1 MGEVVGELGPARVSR
16 GVKFRYFN
24 PRASRAYIAGE
35 FNNWRAADCEM
46 QRHPCGVWEIVVPL
60 GEGAHEYKFVV
71 DGEWTRDPHNPCM
84 ILNEHGTVNSVVEV
98 AADGEVHTPAPQR
111 EACGFG
117 RLRAVVSPDW
127 VRDAVIY
134 EVFPRVFSEEGTLG
148 GVTRR
153 IPEIA
158 DLGATCIWLMPIHD
172 IGRRGRKGSL
182 GSPYAIYDYLSIHPD
197 LGTADDLHRLVR
209 AAHDHGLRVIMDFVA
224 NHSAHDC
231 PLTVA
236 HPEWYR
242 RDACGNIQCAGF
254 GWDDVVAFDYSSADL
269 RDYMIRV
276 MLYYV
281 EEFDIDGYRCD
292 VAALVPTD
300 FWRAARRA
308 LKETKPDVLLLAESH
323 EPSHNAAAFDVTYE
337 ETLPK
342 ILAQVLAGEL
352 PAKAVREMIEHDRRT
367 FPVGSLRL
375 RYLENHDQLR
385 AMRAIGR
392 RGYEAEATL
401 LLTLDGVPLIYNGQ
415 EIGEEERPSL
425 FDPFKIRWEAGDS
438 VIRTMYGDLCHLRRD
453 TPALRRG
460 SLTFLDV
467 SREDAVLAYF
477 REHGRSRVLVVL
489 NFAGDVVHAKLSAP
503 DGGLAGVDPDAVYGV
518 RALRGQASFSPARN
532 RGRDLA
538 SLELALEPYGVRVLA
553 IEDDSSSSA
562 A

>member
-1 MGEVVGELGPARVSR
+1 MGEVFEGLGPARASR

-35 FNNWRAADCEM
+35 FNNWQATDWEM
-46 QRHPCGVWEIVVPL
+46 CRHSNGVWETVVPL

-84 ILNEHGTVNSVVEV
+84 MLNEHGTVNSVVEV
-98 AADGEVHTPAPQR
+98 APGGEVRTPAPRQ

-117 RLRAVVSPDW
+117 RFKAVTSPDW

-134 EVFPRVFSEEGTLG
+134 EVFPRVFSDEGNLE
-148 GVTRR
+148 GVTRG
-153 IPEIA
+153 IPRIA

-197 LGTADDLHRLVR
+197 LGTPEDLSRLVR
-209 AAHDHGLRVIMDFVA
+209 TAHDHGIRVIMDFVA
-224 NHSAHDC
+224 NHSALDC

-242 RDACGNIQCAGF
+242 RDAHGNIQCAGF
-254 GWDDVVAFDYSSADL
+254 GWDDVVAFDYTSAEL
-269 RDYMIRV
+269 RGYMIKV
-276 MLYYV
+276 MRHYV

-308 LKETKPDVLLLAESH
+308 LKAVKPDALLLAESH
-323 EPSHNAAAFDVTYE
+323 EPAHNAAAFDVTYE

-342 ILAQVLAGEL
+342 ILEQVLSSGL
-352 PAKAVREMIEHDRRT
+352 PARAVKDLIENDRRS
-367 FPVGSLRL
+367 FPMDSLRL

-385 AMRAIGR
+385 AMHTLGR
-392 RGYEAEATL
+392 RGYEVAATCL
-401 LLTLDGVPLIYNGQ
+401 FTLDGIPLIYNGQ

-425 FDPFKIRWEAGDS
+425 FDPFKIRWEAGDPV
-438 VIRTMYGDLCHLRRD
+438 VIAMYRDLCNMRRH

-460 SLTFLDV
+460 SLTFLDMT
-467 SREDAVLAYF
+467 REDAGLAYY
-477 REHGRSRVLVVL
+477 REHGRSRVLVAL
-489 NFAGDVVHAKLSAP
+489 NFTGELVRTKLAAP
-503 DGGLAGVDPDAVYGV
+503 GGRLAGIDHEAVYV
-518 RALRGQASFSPARN
+518 MRALRGQLSPCPASV
-532 RGRDLA
+532 RGSDLC
-538 SLELALEPYGVRVLA
+538 SLELALEPYGVKVLDIREGA
-553 IEDDSSSSA
+553 
-562 A
+562 

>member
-1 MGEVVGELGPARVSR
+1 MGEVVGELGPARASR

-46 QRHPCGVWEIVVPL
+46 RRHPCGVWEIVVPL

-84 ILNEHGTVNSVVEV
+84 TLNEHGTVNSVVEV
-98 AADGEVHTPAPQR
+98 ASDGEVRTPAPQG

-117 RLRAVVSPDW
+117 RFRAVTSPDW

-134 EVFPRVFSEEGTLG
+134 EVFPRVFSEEGTLE

-153 IPEIA
+153 IPQIA
-158 DLGATCIWLMPIHD
+158 DLGATCVWLMPIHD
-172 IGRRGRKGSL
+172 IGRDGRKGSL

-197 LGTADDLHRLVR
+197 LGTEADLHELVR
-209 AAHDHGLRVIMDFVA
+209 TAHYHGLRVIMDFVA
-224 NHSAHDC
+224 NHSARDC
-231 PLTVA
+231 PLTVT

-242 RDACGNIQCAGF
+242 RDEHGSIQCAGF
-254 GWDDVVAFDYSSADL
+254 GWDDVVAFDYSSTAL

-276 MLYYV
+276 MRHYV
-281 EEFDIDGYRCD
+281 EKFDIDGYRCD

-308 LKETKPDVLLLAESH
+308 LKSVKPDVLLLAESH
-323 EPSHNAAAFDVTYE
+323 EPAHNAAAFDVTYE

-342 ILAQVLAGEL
+342 ILAQVLSGEL
-352 PAKAVREMIEHDRRT
+352 PAKAIRDMIENDRRS

-385 AMRAIGR
+385 AVRALGR
-392 RGYEAEATL
+392 RGYEVAATL
-401 LLTLDGVPLIYNGQ
+401 LFTLDGIPLIYNGQ

-425 FDPFKIRWEAGDS
+425 FDPFKIRWQAGDPVVS
-438 VIRTMYGDLCHLRRD
+438 AMYRELCRMRRE

-467 SREDAVLAYF
+467 SRDDAALAFY
-477 REHGRSRVLVVL
+477 REHGSSRVLVVL
-489 NFAGDVVHAKLSAP
+489 NFARDVVRARLAAP
-503 DGGLAGVDPDAVYGV
+503 GGRLPGVDRDAVYSLD
-518 RALRGQASFSPARN
+518 ALRGPASPCPPN
-532 RGRDLA
+532 VRGGDLA
-538 SLELALEPYGVRVLA
+538 SLELTLEPYGAKVLA
-553 IEDDSSSSA
+553 VRDA
-562 A
+562 N